1 MRSSL
6 SNYLQSFVT
15 KVDHNVECPSNTIV
29 DCLKRSFPPQQSSKN
44 GTVSVEEMALKS
56 VKDRLFEPC
65 VIRSLAVVFEKAEGV
80 QLHAKHDVF
89 R

>member
-1 MRSSL
+1 
-6 SNYLQSFVT
+6 
-15 KVDHNVECPSNTIV
+15 
-29 DCLKRSFPPQQSSKN
+29 
-44 GTVSVEEMALKS
+44 MALKS
-56 VKDRLFEPC
+56 VKDMLFEPC